1 MAEETKQIDAYSL
14 KKGSY
19 VIIDGLA
26 CTVKENQVSK
36 AGKHGHTKC
45 RIEAIGIVNG
55 QKKIVV
61 VPGHDPMTVPIIEK
75 KNAQILS
82 IKGDIANAMDMDTY
96 ETIDLKI
103 PEDVKDD
110 VAEGK
115 QVVYWTVLKDRIIK
129 QVK

>member
-1 MAEETKQIDAYSL
+1 MTEETRQIDAYSL

-19 VIIDGLA
+19 CIIDGVA
-26 CTVKENQVSK
+26 CIIRENQVSK

-55 QKKIVV
+55 QKKIIV
-61 VPGHDPMTVPIIEK
+61 VPGHDPITVPIIEK

-96 ETIDLKI
+96 ETLDLKI
-103 PEDVKDD
+103 PDDMKDQ

-115 QVVYWTVLKDRIIK
+115 QVVYWIVLKDKIIK